1 MGRRPVQ
8 ALYQAVSG
16 DAGDAFA
23 PTARVKG
30 NVALGLIPLVARQGS
45 FAMLQAL
52 HQATLA
58 EKKPAAYGWL
68 GPQMVVYVQD
78 PKPVFSVADSNA
90 TRAGPDTRGPFGGLE
105 RIFGDNILTLTGPS
119 WKLHRAFV
127 KSRLTSAQAVEEAYR
142 LQHNVIHALRSL
154 LPGGSMT
161 ACDPTEK
168 RVQEEILH
176 LVRER
181 VLKPNAWAVHGDP
194 GCLLHKLWQAI
205 SPDDF
210 LSEAMVGATTVL
222 LFASHETTATTL
234 SSALIELHRQPRV
247 YDELTRELDALV
259 VDPTWAQLNACPYLD
274 AVVRETLRCFPFV
287 AEIGRYALRD
297 FDLNV
302 GEHTLPLKK
311 GTLILGSPFLFQTQS
326 NAWPEEGASFK
337 PERFL
342 GVAPQLTVNGVSGR
356 EKTFGQGPHMCLG
369 FRLGVMEIKVFLATL
384 LIGRGVHVLNE
395 AAAELDTTRSML
407 KRAGSVQVIFTPRPP
422 RST

>member
-1 MGRRPVQ
+1 MVRRPVQ

-142 LQHNVIHALRSL
+142 
-154 LPGGSMT
+154 
-161 ACDPTEK
+161 C
-168 RVQEEILH
+168 
-176 LVRER
+176 VR
-181 VLKPNAWAVHGDP
+181 AVAREH
-194 GCLLHKLWQAI
+194 
-205 SPDDF
+205 
-210 LSEAMVGATTVL
+210 V
-222 LFASHETTATTL
+222 
-234 SSALIELHRQPRV
+234 SALPP
-247 YDELTRELDALV
+247 TV
-259 VDPTWAQLNACPYLD
+259 VLSHLCTLYTLD
-274 AVVRETLRCFPFV
+274 AVGKSMRCSSACNTTSYMPC
-287 AEIGRYALRD
+287 ARCCR
-297 FDLNV
+297 
-302 GEHTLPLKK
+302 
-311 GTLILGSPFLFQTQS
+311 
-326 NAWPEEGASFK
+326 
-337 PERFL
+337 
-342 GVAPQLTVNGVSGR
+342 
-356 EKTFGQGPHMCLG
+356 
-369 FRLGVMEIKVFLATL
+369 
-384 LIGRGVHVLNE
+384 
-395 AAAELDTTRSML
+395 AAR
-407 KRAGSVQVIFTPRPP
+407 
-422 RST
+422 